1 MKRTRFTRLLL
12 IAALLGFSKASNA
25 QSIVGSWKKTDETVT
40 GSNGKTKSTFQMIV
54 KSMPCFADIIYT
66 FSAGG
71 KMNEKAGDCSMV
83 LQNQVDAEAKSTHW
97 KLVGNK
103 VIMDLSDK
111 TSPVIHA
118 EYIVEFAGPNEMT
131 WTFIY
136 AENPGVPNITKA
148 KQMKT
153 TYKRS
158 AG

>member
-1 MKRTRFTRLLL
+1 MKRNTFTRLLL
-12 IAALLGFSKASNA
+12 AAALSAFFAASNA
-25 QSIVGSWKKTDETVT
+25 QSIVGSWKKTDEILT
-40 GSNGKTKSTFQMIV
+40 GANGKTKSTFQTIV
-54 KSMPCFADIIYT
+54 KRMPCFADIIYT

-71 KMNEKAGDCSMV
+71 KMAEKAGSCNMV
-83 LQNQVDAEAKSTHW
+83 LQKQVDAETKNTHW
-97 KLVGNK
+97 KMVGNK
-103 VIMDLSDK
+103 AILDVSDK

-158 AG
+158 GG